1 MNFFDTS
8 ALESALR
15 RILLDGGVAEVVY
28 ANRPKSA
35 PTRENRFAVVS
46 VAGNL
51 DDMACYGDCVVRIT
65 LYARDAAGLKD
76 SRALSEMQKALCGCL
91 PPSYDYEK
99 DGKTAGSYLFGTT
112 PTVVGDSADD
122 YGFHARTLILRTII
136 KVI

>member
-15 RILLDGGVAEVVY
+15 RILLDGGVAAVVY
-28 ANRPKSA
+28 ANRPKSVPERA
-35 PTRENRFAVVS
+35 DRFAVVS

-51 DDMACYGDCVVRIT
+51 DDLACYGECVVRIT
-65 LYARDAAGLKD
+65 LYARDAAGLKN
-76 SRALSEMQKALCGCL
+76 SRTLSEMQKALCGCL
-91 PPSYDYEK
+91 PPSYEYQE
-99 DGKTAGSYLFGTT
+99 DGKSVGSYLFGTT

>member
-46 VAGNL
+46 VTGNL
-51 DDMACYGDCVVRIT
+51 DDLACYGECVVRVT

-76 SRALSEMQKALCGCL
+76 SRALSEMQKAFCSCL
-91 PPSYDYEK
+91 PPAYDYTE
-99 DGKTAGSYLFGTT
+99 DGGTVGSYLFGAT

-136 KVI
+136 KLI

>member
-15 RILLDGGVAEVVY
+15 LILLDGGVAEVVY
-28 ANRPKSA
+28 TNRPKST
-35 PTRENRFAVVS
+35 PTREDRFAVVS
-46 VAGNL
+46 VSGNL
-51 DDMACYGDCVVRIT
+51 DDMACYGDCAVRIT
-65 LYARDAAGLKD
+65 LYARDAAGLKN
-76 SRALSEMQKALCGCL
+76 SRALSEMQKALCGCI
-91 PPSYDYEK
+91 PPSYDFVE
-99 DGKTAGSYLFGTT
+99 DGKTLGSYLFGTM

>member
-15 RILLDGGVAEVVY
+15 RVLLDGGVAEVVY

-35 PTRENRFAVVS
+35 PTRVNRFAVVAVS
-46 VAGNL
+46 GNL
-51 DDMACYGDCVVRIT
+51 DDMGCYGECAVRIS

-76 SRALSEMQKALCGCL
+76 SKALSGMQKALTGCL
-91 PPSYDYEK
+91 PPSYDFTE
-99 DGKTAGSYLFGTT
+99 DGKTVASYLFGTM

-136 KVI
+136 KAI

>member
-8 ALESALR
+8 VLESALR

-28 ANRPKSA
+28 ANRPKSVPERA
-35 PTRENRFAVVS
+35 DRFAVVS
-46 VAGNL
+46 VSGNL

-76 SRALSEMQKALCGCL
+76 SRALSEMQELLCGCL
-91 PPSYDYEK
+91 PPSYDFEEE
-99 DGKTAGSYLFGTT
+99 GKATASYLFGTT